1 MKLSMQFDIFLYS
14 EYRTEQAVIY
24 WCIKLMLNCRVSPER
39 LFLDLALGKSDASI
53 TDNLGISLGLDIN
66 TLYELSAENCVQ
78 NHSYERAIKLF
89 KMAKV
94 IAIFTNEYIHMST
107 SNYIKSMETWILN
120 HIKI

>member
-94 IAIFTNEYIHMST
+94 IASNNWNWKMNIFTRVLQI
-107 SNYIKSMETWILN
+107 ILKVGK
-120 HIKI
+120 HEF